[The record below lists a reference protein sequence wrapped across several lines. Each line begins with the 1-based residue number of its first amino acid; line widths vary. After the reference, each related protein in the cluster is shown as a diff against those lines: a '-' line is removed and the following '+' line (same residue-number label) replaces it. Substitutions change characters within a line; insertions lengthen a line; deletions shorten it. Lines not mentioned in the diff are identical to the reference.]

1 MAPVVE
7 GNVPVGLKEVAK
19 IGAVLLSYILCLGLR
34 ALTTLSWVEKAA
46 IPAAV
51 QVQSTVGTLVRA
63 GNLPEQQHFPSTV
76 MTDHDLPALG
86 KRLLSLRFRGKKPQ
100 QTTRLG
106 SP

>member
-51 QVQSTVGTLVRA
+51 QVPSTVGTLVRA
-63 GNLPEQQHFPSTV
+63 GNLPEQQHFPCTV

-86 KRLLSLRFRGKKPQ
+86 KRLLPLRFRRKKPQ